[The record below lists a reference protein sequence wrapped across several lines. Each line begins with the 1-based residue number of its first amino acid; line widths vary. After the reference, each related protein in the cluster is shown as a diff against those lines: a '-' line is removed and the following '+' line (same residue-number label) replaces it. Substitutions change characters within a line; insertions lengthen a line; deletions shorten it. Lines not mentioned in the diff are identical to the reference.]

1 MSEDFEL
8 VPLENGVVSLR
19 CLEPRETFHPG
30 IGPAEEARILHIEQ
44 QQLVERALASK
55 DFVIWD
61 VGLGAAANALTAI
74 RALQKGLPD
83 DHPYPVV
90 LQSFDK
96 TLSPL
101 QFALEN
107 AQALGYL
114 LGFENEIKELLA
126 NGEVRIDNKI
136 IWRLHLGDFVHDIE
150 GLDLRAPDAIFYD
163 PYSSKGNPEMWT
175 LDNFSKLWSKLDPA
189 RLCLL
194 TNYTASTYI
203 RVTLLMAGFR
213 VGYGLQVHKKLHTTI
228 ASNRVEVLKRP
239 LDREWYEKLKISH
252 SAAPLKNIPYA
263 IAPIEEDD
271 YLVLGR
277 HPQFNPAPAPDR
289 MS

>member
-30 IGPAEEARILHIEQ
+30 IGPAEEARILHVEQ
-44 QQLVERALASK
+44 QRLVERALASQ

-61 VGLGAAANALTAI
+61 VGLGAAANALTTI
-74 RALQKGLPD
+74 RALQNALPE
-83 DHPYPVV
+83 DHPYPVI

-114 LGFENEIKELLA
+114 LGFENEIKELLEK
-126 NGEVRIDNKI
+126 GEVRIGKSI
-136 IWRLHLGDFVHDIE
+136 VWRLHLGDFVE
-150 GLDLRAPDAIFYD
+150 ELPTLDLRAPDAILYD

-175 LDNFSKLWSKLDPA
+175 LDNFSMLWSKLDPE

-203 RVTLLMAGFR
+203 RVTLLMAGFC

-228 ASNRVEVLKRP
+228 ASNRVDVLKRP
-239 LDREWYEKLKISH
+239 LDCEWYEKLKISH
-252 SAAPLKNIPYA
+252 SAAPLKNIPYS
-263 IAPIEEDD
+263 IAPIEDED
-271 YLVLGR
+271 YRVLGE
-277 HPQFNPAPAPDR
+277 HPQFRICEA
-289 MS
+289 